1 MICRNVQ
8 SHEEP
13 KINNRHVI
21 RDGQTGYWEL
31 EQTKDKNEKRK
42 KPTQFKVGKKILNAE
57 DLGWSG
63 SSGKRPVQKKKKT
76 HRRHKKIWVYDE
88 PIIKDKIQ
96 PDNLRSWH
104 W

>member
-1 MICRNVQ
+1 V
-8 SHEEP
+8 
-13 KINNRHVI
+13 
-21 RDGQTGYWEL
+21 TGC
-31 EQTKDKNEKRK
+31 THD
-42 KPTQFKVGKKILNAE
+42 FKVGKKLLNAE

-104 W
+104 